1 MTLAQRKNDDMIYEW
16 LPDNGKGFQN
26 FGDAMGEIVID
37 AMPNFVE
44 HQNNLY
50 FPIGS
55 VIGDDYIKK
64 ANYLGLNPVFMGCGW
79 YGKELSP
86 ELMRQAEF
94 LGVRGPQTQSAL
106 ERAGVFSVR
115 VTGDSAYRALKY
127 LDVEPNNNGKSIF
140 VPHVSEIDEVLGK
153 KLALGADT
161 IVTPK
166 VRGRY
171 DTIETI
177 KKISRANFVLAGS
190 MHAAI
195 TAHYFGIPFAP
206 ASPYTAG
213 GNFETLAPKWLDWFA
228 SIGVSAY
235 SVRASRSVRDGQLW
249 WDRLTDSYDLQPQFA
264 I

>member
-1 MTLAQRKNDDMIYEW
+1 MIHEW
-16 LPDNGKGFQN
+16 LPDNGNGFRN

-55 VIGDDYIKK
+55 VIWDDYILK
-64 ANYLGLNPVFMGCGW
+64 AKSRGLKPVFIGCGW
-79 YGKELSP
+79 LGKELDP
-86 ELMRQAEF
+86 KLIRQAEF

-106 ERAGVFSVR
+106 ERAGVFGVR

-127 LDVEPNNNGKSIF
+127 LGVEPNNNGKSIF
-140 VPHVSEIDEVLGK
+140 VPHVSEVDEALRK
-153 KLALGADT
+153 KMSLGADS

-166 VRGRY
+166 VRGKY

-206 ASPYTAG
+206 ASAYTAS

-228 SIGVSAY
+228 SIGVPAY
-235 SVRASRSVRDGQLW
+235 SVRASRSVQDGRIW
-249 WDRLTDSYDLQPQFA
+249 WDRLTDSYDLQPQFT